1 MRRPK
6 TQRNYLVSNAPRGVI
21 DFDTKEF
28 EPTPES
34 LKIYAELN
42 AISEEIDQCR
52 KRNLYDI
59 LTA

>member
-1 MRRPK
+1 
-6 TQRNYLVSNAPRGVI
+6 VI

>member
-1 MRRPK
+1 MKQPK
-6 TQRNYLVSNAPRGVI
+6 TQKNSLISIN
-21 DFDTKEF
+21 FDTSEF
-28 EPTPES
+28 EPTSES
-34 LKIYAELN
+34 LKIYEELN